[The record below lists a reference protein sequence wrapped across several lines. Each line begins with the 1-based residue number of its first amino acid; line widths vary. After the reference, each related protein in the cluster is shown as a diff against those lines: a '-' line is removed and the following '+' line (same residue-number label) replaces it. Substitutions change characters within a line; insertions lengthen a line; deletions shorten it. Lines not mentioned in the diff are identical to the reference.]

1 MSRPF
6 SYNDENFTVI
16 GNVLFVHV
24 LVSTPLKPLQKIVE
38 IPYEIGRRLICKT
51 AMGFMQ
57 FADKYAN
64 QGYQFNGTVIYEDD
78 KYYLSIKNETKQS
91 YYATAVL
98 FLKDI

>member
-16 GNVLFVHV
+16 GNVVFVHV
-24 LVSTPLKPLQKIVE
+24 LARQVKPLQKIVE

-57 FADKYAN
+57 FADNYAS
-64 QGYQFNGTVIYEDD
+64 QGYQFNGTVIYKDN
-78 KYYLSIKNETKQS
+78 KYYLSTRTAINQT
-91 YYATAVL
+91 YYATAFL
-98 FLKDI
+98 ILKDI